1 MRPKLIFAGPT
12 LLPAEAAEVADAIWL
27 PPAVQGSIVAAVQQ
41 FDPCAM
47 LIIDGGF
54 QSEPAVRHKEILWAL
69 SRGIPVIGAASMG
82 ALRAAELF
90 PYMQGSGL
98 VYRWYRCFAF
108 APDDAVAVLHG
119 PGDVKFAPLTHALI
133 DLRMTL
139 RAAERRGLVTRA
151 DKARL
156 EQAARSLN
164 FRERTIETMVRRA
177 FRHLDEGASEIFR
190 RELAACFVHQKKRD
204 ALQALQL
211 LRNEVFTAPPLARF
225 QLTAAF
231 ATDLYRA
238 GMKL

>member
-1 MRPKLIFAGPT
+1 
-12 LLPAEAAEVADAIWL
+12 
-27 PPAVQGSIVAAVQQ
+27 
-41 FDPCAM
+41 
-47 LIIDGGF
+47 
-54 QSEPAVRHKEILWAL
+54 
-69 SRGIPVIGAASMG
+69 
-82 ALRAAELF
+82 
-90 PYMQGSGL
+90 
-98 VYRWYRCFAF
+98 
-108 APDDAVAVLHG
+108 
-119 PGDVKFAPLTHALI
+119 
-133 DLRMTL
+133 MTL

-225 QLTAAF
+225 QLTAVF